1 MEYDN
6 LEQQIDELWA
16 KDEEELYAALGVAE
30 QATRAYRGTGAEAT
44 MRGLDYDAFLGE
56 GATRAATDLFRDL
69 GHRWWAKLEPLIYDL
84 LCNEENEDRE
94 KFMGALLVGAR
105 QLALALVPT
114 LIDQLNALPSAAIVL
129 ATIAAKKIADS
140 GLTAMC
146 GKWAES
152 IEQREEAADAEAGL

>member
-1 MEYDN
+1 MEYDD
-6 LEQQIDELWA
+6 LGQRIDELWA

-30 QATRAYRGTGAEAT
+30 QATRAYRGTGAEAA

-69 GHRWWAKLEPLIYDL
+69 GRRWWEKLEPMIYDL

-94 KFMGALLVGAR
+94 KFMGALFDGAR
-105 QLALALVPT
+105 QLALALVPA
-114 LIDQLNALPSAAIVL
+114 LMDQLDALPSAAIVL
-129 ATIAAKKIADS
+129 ATIAAKKVADS
-140 GLTAMC
+140 GLAAMC

-152 IEQREEAADAEAGL
+152 IERREEEAGVEAGL